1 MGQKQPRALN
11 AGPRSLFG
19 CQFVPRAFVF
29 FVPFVVIRRVRRAVV
44 VALPDLGARARRG
57 VSVLSGALFFL
68 TKQNCSLT

>member
-1 MGQKQPRALN
+1 MHLV
-11 AGPRSLFG
+11 S
-19 CQFVPRAFVF
+19 VH
-29 FVPFVVIRRVRRAVV
+29 FVPFVAFVVIRRAVV